1 MALPDN
7 SVTTMENSLE
17 LATQAKTMRLAQ
29 EPLSASTCP
38 SPVPPCCAFQTDN
51 STLLDDPE
59 LTDVTFAVDLSGVC
73 GWATWRNGWCM
84 RMTKRRRC

>member
-1 MALPDN
+1 MQ
-7 SVTTMENSLE
+7 NSLE

-38 SPVPPCCAFQTDN
+38 SPCCALQTDN
-51 STLLDDPE
+51 SALLDDPE

-73 GWATWRNGWCM
+73 GLATWQNSWCM
-84 RMTKRRRC
+84 RMTKSRRC